1 MTILMVYSPELAQ
14 SFLKSGDLGHLSK
27 PKSVFYKIM
36 KPFLGN
42 SLLFHNGQL
51 WRDRRKLFMRSMSFQ
66 NLRNYMSLLNKH
78 SHHFVS
84 ELDNLFGDGQIHQIN
99 SAINSIFLAIITE
112 IVTGSDISETNKAR
126 EFHEN
131 FQSWKNTMMCRLE
144 KIWLHSD
151 FLWNFNP
158 QKLVHDEAVASIR
171 KFSLERLLEHKK
183 RREEKQVEIRN
194 ILDELIDAGATDEEI
209 INEIN
214 TLLSGGHEMSA
225 ATVHMF
231 LLLMTNYPHHQD
243 ACRNEIDRVFEDKEQ
258 TLNGNFTFEALSSL
272 KYLERCLLETM
283 RLLPPVFAFMR
294 ELKVEMKI
302 EYNGNQV
309 NVPVGTQV
317 AIVPWAIHRN
327 EDYWPNPETF
337 NPDRFLP
344 EECAK
349 GTLTLI
355 FHFQL
360 DQGIVSSTD
369 RLEDVPLLPRI
380 TITPERDY
388 NFVMKRRAF

>member
-1 MTILMVYSPELAQ
+1 FSQKHNE
-14 SFLKSGDLGHLSK
+14 
-27 PKSVFYKIM
+27 
-36 KPFLGN
+36 PFLGN

-51 WRDRRKLFMRSMSFQ
+51 WRDRRKLFMRM
-66 NLRNYMSLLNKH
+66 NW
-78 SHHFVS
+78 
-84 ELDNLFGDGQIHQIN
+84 NLFGDGQIHQIN
-99 SAINSIFLAIITE
+99 VAINNIFLAIITE

-131 FQSWKNTMMCRLE
+131 FQSWKKTMMCRLE
-144 KIWLHSD
+144 RIWLHSD
-151 FLWNFNP
+151 ILWGFHP
-158 QKLVHDEAVASIR
+158 QKQVHDEAVASIR
-171 KFSLERLLEHKK
+171 KFSRERLLEHKQ
-183 RREEKQVEIRN
+183 RREETRVEFRN

-209 INEIN
+209 INKIN

-231 LLLMTNYPHHQD
+231 FLLMANYPHHQD

-258 TLNGNFTFEALSSL
+258 ILNGNLTFEALSSL

-309 NVPVGTQV
+309 DVPVGTQV

-349 GTLTLI
+349 RHAYAYLPFSAGPRNCIGLKLGMNEMKTVAAHVLRN
-355 FHFQL
+355 FQ
-360 DQGIVSSTD
+360 VSSTD
-369 RLEDVPLLPRI
+369 RLEDVPLLPHI

-388 NFVMKRRAF
+388 NFVMKRQLFTEDISRKAFVSCVTGDINKSE